1 MYVVGG
7 VPEPRHPTLAGATST
22 GPPVSTGA
30 ATSVAAVHGLG
41 DGLGRVHCR
50 GTLALQ
56 GISIV
61 LQSYQLQAY
70 PSINTYTM
78 VYDMYLIMRV
88 RFRGSDFGLV
98 RKISTRYRY
107 HYSCKIETGFLC
119 GDGARLIICFARVI

>member
-1 MYVVGG
+1 MYVVDGAS
-7 VPEPRHPTLAGATST
+7 EPRHPTLAGATST

-61 LQSYQLQAY
+61 LQWYQFKAF
-70 PSINTYTM
+70 PSLNKTIK
-78 VYDMYLIMRV
+78 MYLVGIPTKHIFTACVPRV
-88 RFRGSDFGLV
+88 
-98 RKISTRYRY
+98 T
-107 HYSCKIETGFLC
+107 
-119 GDGARLIICFARVI
+119 ARVPRVAIYLSDLTAV